1 VTKTNIKKLGLYLTR
16 IWALR
21 IIYAHTYWQQPSLRI
36 HAVNSEI
43 IKYCGESIKTVF
55 ISHKSTN
62 LPCVHIDTHSWVHWS
77 CLVLA
82 IQLVHVLTQP
92 STRPV
97 SELRIHGNVIMLWS
111 CSSGPSLSLTSVAC
125 TAFTTHR
132 LYTINACPT
141 HWLFTHPHE
150 RVRVQCLW
158 DISLKQKSLV
168 KSAEYYTAWAPAGFF
183 SCRGGQWKG
192 LKDGSPPAGSRGS
205 SPVAS
210 GGEAPKSWR
219 HFLKMMYKFFVYT
232 QDLDNICSNKTTFQ
246 HFQGRA
252 SAPCPCLRVRMQY
265 GLQGKLE
272 AA

>member
-1 VTKTNIKKLGLYLTR
+1 MTKTNIKKLGLYLTR

-183 SCRGGQWKG
+183 FLQGWAMKGSEGRKSPSRVQGQLPGGVWG
-192 LKDGSPPAGSRGS
+192 RSPQ
-205 SPVAS
+205 
-210 GGEAPKSWR
+210 K
-219 HFLKMMYKFFVYT
+219 L
-232 QDLDNICSNKTTFQ
+232 TTFSQ
-246 HFQGRA
+246 ND
-252 SAPCPCLRVRMQY
+252 V
-265 GLQGKLE
+265 
-272 AA
+272 